1 MECLYTLYLLSGI
14 IKGFLNFFNLSSYI
28 DFTLL
33 TSCLLIAG
41 LLLHVINKRILKFD
55 TKSII
60 SIYLILI
67 FYSWINIAIF
77 YSPSSYYPYKKS
89 LLFLTNLVAF
99 ITPIIYDRFDIRKFC
114 KIFIIASSVLGVL
127 FLVYYSFFLNIFTD
141 DTITEFKMTYL
152 VIAQLSGLCVIIIVV
167 FGDLFSPVF
176 SGLLFMISFGT
187 VILTGGR
194 APIIF
199 TATVLFLYINRNF
212 FSNLIGSQKN
222 KYNRATKLW
231 KTKHIILIIMITCF
245 IFFLMVLFVPNVQ
258 MLAGYAYLRMTLLF
272 GYALEGLDEQSLMV
286 RVDHLTTSYN
296 LIFHHAKGFLFG
308 YGWGSYGIVSGGS
321 DERWYP
327 HNMILEIW
335 VETGLVGL
343 VLFLI
348 FLIYTCRRNFKNNP
362 FSWVFLFLFL
372 NVMKSSSLVDLR
384 LFFGFLAIVEV
395 YSKRKVISGVEVP
408 NMGLLI
414 RRTLDNKA

>member
-1 MECLYTLYLLSGI
+1 
-14 IKGFLNFFNLSSYI
+14 
-28 DFTLL
+28 
-33 TSCLLIAG
+33 
-41 LLLHVINKRILKFD
+41 
-55 TKSII
+55 
-60 SIYLILI
+60 
-67 FYSWINIAIF
+67 
-77 YSPSSYYPYKKS
+77 
-89 LLFLTNLVAF
+89 LVAF